1 MVPWAQCDLS
11 MTHSVPGLRTVR
23 ETQSLRGNSGGH
35 GAHLTPDGALPPCK
49 RHVMSPSSPV
59 GVKARAASGPCG
71 LRDFDKGAIYG
82 LRAAQGNPETSH
94 SGRGQ
99 LPSLGLR
106 REERGRKSPMWSR
119 VSWEVGTDCPRALWS
134 CGHSQGQSRGPT
146 EKTRSGPPHRTDL
159 CRRLPLADPASIQE
173 GAREPPATA
182 TQASGPALWYPGQGE
197 GRMPPTP
204 EHTLT
209 PGETHP
215 CKPH

>member
-1 MVPWAQCDLS
+1 M
-11 MTHSVPGLRTVR
+11 
-23 ETQSLRGNSGGH
+23 
-35 GAHLTPDGALPPCK
+35 TPDRALPPCK

-59 GVKARAASGPCG
+59 GVKARAAGPCG

-82 LRAAQGNPETSH
+82 LRAAQGNPETSR

-146 EKTRSGPPHRTDL
+146 EKTGSGPPHRTDL

-173 GAREPPATA
+173 GAREPLAMTRQRRRHAQPSG
-182 TQASGPALWYPGQGE
+182 TQGRVRGE
-197 GRMPPTP
+197 CPPHRNIP
-204 EHTLT
+204 
-209 PGETHP
+209 
-215 CKPH
+215 

>member
-1 MVPWAQCDLS
+1 
-11 MTHSVPGLRTVR
+11 MTPG
-23 ETQSLRGNSGGH
+23 
-35 GAHLTPDGALPPCK
+35 GALPPCK

-82 LRAAQGNPETSH
+82 LWAAQGNPETSR

-146 EKTRSGPPHRTDL
+146 EKRRPDLALPTAQISAGASHWPTQPASRRGRGNPRQRQRRRQAQPSGTQGRVRGECPPHRNI
-159 CRRLPLADPASIQE
+159 P
-173 GAREPPATA
+173 
-182 TQASGPALWYPGQGE
+182 
-197 GRMPPTP
+197 
-204 EHTLT
+204 
-209 PGETHP
+209 
-215 CKPH
+215 